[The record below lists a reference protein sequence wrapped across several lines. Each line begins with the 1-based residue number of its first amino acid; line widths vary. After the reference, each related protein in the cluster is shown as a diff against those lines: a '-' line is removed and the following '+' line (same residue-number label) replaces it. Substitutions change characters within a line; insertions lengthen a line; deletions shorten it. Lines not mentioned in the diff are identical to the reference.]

1 MSPFINDN
9 NIITNK
15 NKINIINNGNKNING
30 NIYEIRKDLKQKKRK
45 ELFIDDSN
53 IIKDNNIILFYIKK

>member
-30 NIYEIRKDLKQKKRK
+30 NIYEIRKDLKQKKK
-45 ELFIDDSN
+45 NYL
-53 IIKDNNIILFYIKK
+53 